1 MKKKLIILNGTMG
14 VGKSATCKELYK
26 KIEGSVWLDGDW
38 CWMMNPFI
46 VNQENKKVVEENI
59 TYLLRNYL
67 TNSSF
72 KYVIFNW
79 VIHSEE
85 IFSTLLERLND
96 LDFEIIKITLICSEE
111 SLKSRL
117 LKDIKNNLRDEA
129 DIDRSLERIQLYKNM
144 DTIKIDTSN
153 ISISEAVDK
162 IIEII

>member
-1 MKKKLIILNGTMG
+1 MNKKLIIINGTMG
-14 VGKSATCKELYK
+14 VGKSSTCKELYK
-26 KIEGSVWLDGDW
+26 RLEGSAWLDGDW

-46 VNQENKKVVEENI
+46 VNQENKKMVEQNI

-85 IFSTLLERLND
+85 IFNTLLERLHN
-96 LDFEIIKITLICSEE
+96 LEFEIIKITLICSEK
-111 SLKSRL
+111 SLKSRIM
-117 LKDIKNNLRDEA
+117 KDIKNNLRNEKI
-129 DIDRSLERIQLYKNM
+129 IDKSLGRLQLYKNM

-153 ISISEAVDK
+153 ISILETVDK
-162 IIEII
+162 IIKII

>member
-1 MKKKLIILNGTMG
+1 MKKKLIIINGTMG

-26 KIEGSVWLDGDW
+26 KLEGSVWLDGDW

-46 VNQENKKVVEENI
+46 VNQENKKMVEENI

-79 VIHSEE
+79 VIHSED
-85 IFSTLLERLND
+85 IFNILLERLND
-96 LDFEIIKITLICSEE
+96 LEFEIIKITLICSEK
-111 SLKSRL
+111 SLKNRII
-117 LKDIKNNLRDEA
+117 KDIKNNLRDVGG
-129 DIDRSLERIQLYKNM
+129 IDKSLERLQLYKNM

-153 ISISEAVDK
+153 ISILEAADK
-162 IIEII
+162 IMEVI

>member
-1 MKKKLIILNGTMG
+1 MNKKLIIINGTTG

-26 KIEGSVWLDGDW
+26 KLEGSVWLDGDW

-46 VNQENKKVVEENI
+46 VNQENKKMIEENI

-85 IFSTLLERLND
+85 IFNTLLERLND
-96 LDFEIIKITLICSEE
+96 LEFNIIKITLICSDK
-111 SLKSRL
+111 SLKSRIM
-117 LKDIKNNLRDEA
+117 KDIKNDLRNEKS
-129 DIDRSLERIQLYKNM
+129 IDKSLGRLQLYKNM

-153 ISISEAVDK
+153 ISIPETVDK